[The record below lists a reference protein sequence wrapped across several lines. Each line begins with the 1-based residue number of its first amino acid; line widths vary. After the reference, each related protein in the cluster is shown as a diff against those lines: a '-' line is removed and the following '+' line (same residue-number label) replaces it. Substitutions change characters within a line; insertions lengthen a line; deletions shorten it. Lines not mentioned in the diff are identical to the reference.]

1 YQYSMLILTFFCYM
15 TYHLS
20 RKPFSVVKSEL
31 HQNCTKLP
39 FNSTFWPGDK
49 PSGNHSKNGTWCDFP
64 PFDKSNYK
72 GLFGDLDSAFL
83 LTYAIGMFF
92 SGMIAERVSLR
103 YFLSIGMILCGIFTS
118 MFGLGYFGGIHSLA
132 FYLVSQV
139 LNGLTQTS
147 GWPGVVTCVGNW
159 FGKQRRGLIMGIWNS
174 HTSFGNILGSVIASI
189 FVGYSWGLSFIVPGI
204 IIATMGVI
212 CFLLMV
218 DRNNLNVDITT
229 LYCPTHGVAPH
240 ILVQTYTVIF
250 STFMSDPD
258 DMNLVNHD
266 SSQIKY
272 QSLPKSE
279 VGTIKPIGF
288 IGALRI
294 PGVIEFSL
302 CLLFAKLVSYTFL
315 FWLPFYLKSTSS
327 LNATMAGLMSTLF
340 DIGGIFGGITAGLL
354 SDHSGACATT
364 CSLMLL
370 VGAGMMYLFNTYASV
385 STTVSITLL
394 IITGAFVN
402 GPYALI
408 TTAVSADLGTHEVLK
423 GNAKALSTVTAI
435 IDGTGSIGAAIGPYL
450 TGVISKTG
458 WKSVF
463 YMLIAANFS
472 AMIVRLLTLYCR
484 VVCLNIQSENS
495 GGLKAV

>member
-1 YQYSMLILTFFCYM
+1 MLILTFFCYM

-20 RKPFSVVKSEL
+20 RKPFSVVKV
-31 HQNCTKLP
+31 
-39 FNSTFWPGDK
+39 DK

-218 DRNNLNVDITT
+218 D
-229 LYCPTHGVAPH
+229 PPH

-272 QSLPKSE
+272 QSLPNTSE
-279 VGTIKPIGF
+279 SDVINGSEPTKQPEVESKPIGF

-472 AMIVRLLTLYCR
+472 AMILLLRLVKKEVVEIWRNYNSRPKTTKYSTLQEPR
-484 VVCLNIQSENS
+484 
-495 GGLKAV
+495 A

>member
-1 YQYSMLILTFFCYM
+1 MLILTFFCYM

-218 DRNNLNVDITT
+218 D
-229 LYCPTHGVAPH
+229 
-240 ILVQTYTVIF
+240 
-250 STFMSDPD
+250 
-258 DMNLVNHD
+258 
-266 SSQIKY
+266 
-272 QSLPKSE
+272 PKSSIKVFPSQRLEPCYYVFLESDVINGSEPTSYNSTDDSEEQPE
-279 VGTIKPIGF
+279 VESKPIGF

-472 AMIVRLLTLYCR
+472 AMILLLRL
-484 VVCLNIQSENS
+484 VKKEV
-495 GGLKAV
+495 

>member
-1 YQYSMLILTFFCYM
+1 MLILTFFCYM

-218 DRNNLNVDITT
+218 D
-229 LYCPTHGVAPH
+229 H
-240 ILVQTYTVIF
+240 
-250 STFMSDPD
+250 PD

-279 VGTIKPIGF
+279 CSLRCFGIAVFWYCEEQPEVESKPIGF

-495 GGLKAV
+495 GGLKAVRWCR